1 LLSSAIH
8 PPFALWIFLNKLDLL
23 ERLFGNI
30 ILPPAVAWELLR
42 PPERFRP
49 IDPGLYHYL
58 KVLPP
63 QNISQVLKFQE
74 TLDVG
79 EAEALVLAIEKNA
92 DFVLMDESLG
102 RNVAQELGMTPLGLV
117 GILLR
122 AKERNF
128 VDSII
133 PLIDSLQSDLDFFKS
148 PSLRQDIILR
158 SGE

>member
-1 LLSSAIH
+1 VIVVVSDTSPIR
-8 PPFALWIFLNKLDLL
+8 ALDFINKLNLL
-23 ERLFGNI
+23 ERLFGNV
-30 ILPPAVAWELLR
+30 ILPPAVARELLR

-49 IDPGLYHYL
+49 IDPGQYRYL

-63 QNISQVLKFQE
+63 KDISQVHKFQE
-74 TLDVG
+74 TLDAG
-79 EAEALVLAIEKNA
+79 EAEALVLAIERHA

-102 RNVAQELGMTPLGLV
+102 RNIAQELGMTPLGVV

-133 PLIDSLQSDLDFFKS
+133 PLIDRLQSELNFFIS
-148 PSLRQDIILR
+148 PSLR
-158 SGE
+158 